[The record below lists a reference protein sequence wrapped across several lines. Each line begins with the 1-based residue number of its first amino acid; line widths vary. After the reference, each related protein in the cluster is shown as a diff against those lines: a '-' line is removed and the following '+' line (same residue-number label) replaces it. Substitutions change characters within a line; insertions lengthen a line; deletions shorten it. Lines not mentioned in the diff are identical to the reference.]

1 MGNTPKVRR
10 VSERRSAPSASRSA
24 PGAAA
29 SSGWVRYAAGFGV
42 LAVIGLLVWFVS
54 RDVTSNPQGPADAP
68 AGTESF
74 AIGDVAH
81 TPDSVEYEQDP
92 PAGGSHDA
100 TWLTC
105 AAYDEPVRNEY
116 AVHALEHGAIWITY
130 QPDLDAAAIDDL
142 EGYARRSE
150 VIVSPYP
157 GLDSPI
163 VLSAW
168 GRQLRLDAVDDGVI
182 DQFYRAFRDKTAPE
196 PGASC

>member
-1 MGNTPKVRR
+1 MGNTPKVRK
-10 VSERRSAPSASRSA
+10 VSERRPA
-24 PGAAA
+24 PGEARPG
-29 SSGWVRYAAGFGV
+29 SPGWVRYVVGFGV
-42 LAVIGLLVWFVS
+42 LAVVGLLVWFVS
-54 RDVTSNPQGPADAP
+54 RDVTSNPQGDADPP
-68 AGTESF
+68 AGTEEF
-74 AIGDVAH
+74 TIGDVSH
-81 TPDSVEYEQDP
+81 TPDAVEYAQDP

-130 QPDLDAAAIDDL
+130 QPDLDAASIDDL

-168 GRQLRLDAVDDGVI
+168 GRQLRLDAVDDTVI
-182 DQFYRAFRDKTAPE
+182 DQFYRAFRDATAPE

>member
-1 MGNTPKVRR
+1 MGNTPKVRK
-10 VSERRSAPSASRSA
+10 VSERRPA
-24 PGAAA
+24 PGTPRPA
-29 SSGWVRYAAGFGV
+29 SPGWVRYALGFGV
-42 LAVIGLLVWFVS
+42 VAVIGLLVWFVS
-54 RDVTSNPQGPADAP
+54 RDVTANPQGDAEPP

-81 TPDSVEYEQDP
+81 TPDSVAYEQDP

-105 AAYDEPVRNEY
+105 AAYDEPVRNEN

-130 QPDLDAAAIDDL
+130 QPDLDAAAVDDL
-142 EGYARRSE
+142 EGYARRAE

-168 GRQLRLDAVDDGVI
+168 GRQLRLDAVDDAVI
-182 DQFYRAFRDKTAPE
+182 DQFYRAFRDNTAPE